1 MNRKLKNY
9 IYVIGSGLIFGLSV
23 NLLLL
28 PLGLYNGGFTGIGQI
43 LADLIIQGFKLD
55 PQLKITGLLTLL
67 LNVPVFVFAYR
78 RMSKSFITL
87 SMAMIV
93 TQTLTMSLIPIPT
106 QPIVGD
112 MFVGIILAAFI
123 GGVGVSLA
131 FKGRGSGGGLDIIG
145 LYQSQQKKGSVGK
158 IYLVVNSAIYFYC
171 LVFYNFETAIYSI
184 IYSMIFSYVLD
195 KFHASNIEVSV
206 MVFTKNKEIKQVI
219 NQQMRRGATYWEGFG
234 SYTNSEME
242 VFVSIVSQEEV
253 PTIKKI
259 VHGLDP
265 NAFVIITENLKVSG
279 GFEKRLI

>member
-55 PQLKITGLLTLL
+55 PKLKITGLLTLL